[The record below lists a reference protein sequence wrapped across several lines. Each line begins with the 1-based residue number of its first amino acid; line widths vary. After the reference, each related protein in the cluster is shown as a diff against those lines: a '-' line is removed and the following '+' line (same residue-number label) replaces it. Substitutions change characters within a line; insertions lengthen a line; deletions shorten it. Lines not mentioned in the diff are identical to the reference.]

1 MRISD
6 CSSDV
11 CSSYLNHRVLG
22 GKTHHSAADSK
33 IQKFVAFLP
42 KREEH
47 FSKPHHTIWSNL
59 SEQRLFNAYRSR
71 GSPLDRSTGRG
82 LRSAEESVH
91 SIAGR
96 AAGVSPGQC
105 SNWTTALRGQRNGG
119 WESW

>member
-82 LRSAEESVH
+82 LRSAEERSEERRV
-91 SIAGR
+91 GKEW
-96 AAGVSPGQC
+96 VSTVRYRWGPYD
-105 SNWTTALRGQRNGG
+105 
-119 WESW
+119 